1 MNKINPNNPF
11 EVSKFEKDIK
21 KICYT
26 IQDETLKK
34 YIYEEFLRK
43 LDELIPKQKLFKK
56 NNNFKGYYSKNVT
69 ALNETKKIFRK
80 NNKYTKEDLQ
90 EFSILFIMLNYPDII
105 KKNYELISGIH
116 FSSEKTRNLKT
127 KIIENIDIDIKS
139 NDEKNFINI
148 NKDLIKEISDNCNV
162 KMILVK
168 KNKNDVEEIFKDL
181 IKSIK
186 EIEHQ
191 KKIESSE
198 NKLINNMDESSFN
211 ELIKLK
217 TQLNRD

>member
-1 MNKINPNNPF
+1 
-11 EVSKFEKDIK
+11 
-21 KICYT
+21 
-26 IQDETLKK
+26 
-34 YIYEEFLRK
+34 
-43 LDELIPKQKLFKK
+43 
-56 NNNFKGYYSKNVT
+56 
-69 ALNETKKIFRK
+69 
-80 NNKYTKEDLQ
+80 
-90 EFSILFIMLNYPDII
+90 MLNYPDII

-127 KIIENIDIDIKS
+127 KIIENIDTDIKL

-191 KKIESSE
+191 KKIESYE

-217 TQLNRD
+217 TQLKRD

>member
-1 MNKINPNNPF
+1 
-11 EVSKFEKDIK
+11 
-21 KICYT
+21 
-26 IQDETLKK
+26 
-34 YIYEEFLRK
+34 
-43 LDELIPKQKLFKK
+43 
-56 NNNFKGYYSKNVT
+56 
-69 ALNETKKIFRK
+69 
-80 NNKYTKEDLQ
+80 
-90 EFSILFIMLNYPDII
+90 MLNYPDIV

-116 FSSEKTRNLKT
+116 FSSEKTRNLKK
-127 KIIENIDIDIKS
+127 KIMENIDTDTNS
-139 NDEKNFINI
+139 NDGKNFINI
-148 NKDLIKEISDNCNV
+148 NKNLIEEISDNCNV

-181 IKSIK
+181 IKSIR

-191 KKIESSE
+191 KKIESFE